1 MSPKDRQKLAAAQ
14 AALREVPKGC
24 WLGVG
29 TGSTTNFFIRLLPK
43 RWVRGAVA
51 SSVAT
56 AKALQRRGIRVVPMA
71 PSRKLAV
78 YVDGADEADGK
89 LRLIKGGG
97 GALTREKIVATA
109 SRKFVCITDESKMVR
124 RLGRH
129 PIPLEVVPMARE
141 QVAAQVRKLGGRP
154 VWRKGFLTDNGGEI
168 LDVHGLWISDPKKM
182 ETRLE
187 AIPGVVCAGIFGKRR
202 ANLLLLG
209 TPTGV
214 RRIRAGSK
222 IRR

>member
-1 MSPKDRQKLAAAQ
+1 MSPRDRQKREAAR
-14 AALREVPKGC
+14 AALGEVPRGC

-29 TGSTTNFFIRLLPK
+29 TGSTTNYFIQLLPK

-56 AKALQRRGIRVVPMA
+56 AQALKRRGIRVVPMLPA
-71 PSRKLAV
+71 RKLAV
-78 YVDGADEADGK
+78 YVDGADEADAR

-109 SRKFVCITDESKMVR
+109 SQKFVCIADGSKLVK

-129 PIPLEVVPMARE
+129 PVPLEVVPMARE
-141 QVAAQVRKLGGRP
+141 QVAAWVKKLGGRP
-154 VWRKGFLTDNGGEI
+154 VWRKGFVTDNGGEI
-168 LDVHGLWISDPKKM
+168 LDVRGLRITDPAGLEKK
-182 ETRLE
+182 LE

-202 ANLLLLG
+202 ADLLLLG

-214 RRIRAGSK
+214 KRVRAGSK
-222 IRR
+222 TR